1 MKKFLLKFWP
11 ILVILSVWL
20 VFASPYFLKDKVP
33 FPSTYLVNNFS
44 PWNAYPELA
53 GPIKN
58 NATPDVIVQ
67 IYPWKKLVIDLWKQ
81 GVVPL
86 WNPYGFSGTP
96 LLANYQAAA
105 LSPLNLLYFALPYID
120 AWSIQILLQPL
131 LAGIFMYLF
140 LRSLKIEKEG
150 AVLGAVSF
158 MFCGFITSWMVYGT
172 LGYAIV
178 FLPLALLAIEHF
190 YESKKWYY
198 LALLTF
204 TVPLSFFSGHFQ
216 TSLYFLLFIIGYLLF
231 KAITVRN
238 IKTTITA
245 FLSILSGVLISAPQ
259 LLPSMEFYENAVR
272 SAIFMK
278 IEVIP
283 WSYLPSFIAPDFFG
297 NPVTRNDWFGHYAE
311 WNAYAG
317 LIPIVLA
324 IYTIG
329 KKNAY
334 ITFFILMAVITIL
347 LSFQTPLLD
356 LLVTL
361 KIPVLSTSAASRII
375 VIFSFCTA
383 ALGAFGF
390 EQLLSDIHNKR
401 FKKILFVSLIISAI
415 FIILWI
421 VVLLKLFIPQDKI
434 FIALSNLKLPTII
447 FGSFFTAVLITFLA
461 RSKKVIFIFAVI
473 VILLTGFDM
482 LRFATKWQPFD
493 PRSLM
498 YPKVSSSEFLSSFSI
513 QDRAFGN
520 FGQELSLVFRIS
532 GLEGYDPLYIGRYG
546 EFMNAARDGEFH
558 AGERS
563 VVSLSKNG
571 KYTEKV
577 INFLGVKHII
587 HKVADGRN
595 VWAFPY
601 WTYPAGQF
609 NSVFKDSSLEIFEN
623 SMAYPRAFIVPKYEV
638 RKTNREQLKAI
649 FNSDLQNVAVLEEQP
664 QGLLSGS
671 GSAEIKIYEANKIEI
686 ETNAN
691 APALLV
697 LSDPFY
703 PGWKA
708 TIDGQETKIY
718 RTNYAFRSVAVPG
731 GRHSVRFTYEPSSFK
746 IGLLLSIIGV
756 IGMLIISKTKLL
768 RK

>member
-1 MKKFLLKFWP
+1 M
-11 ILVILSVWL
+11 
-20 VFASPYFLKDKVP
+20 
-33 FPSTYLVNNFS
+33 
-44 PWNAYPELA
+44 
-53 GPIKN
+53 
-58 NATPDVIVQ
+58 
-67 IYPWKKLVIDLWKQ
+67 
-81 GVVPL
+81 
-86 WNPYGFSGTP
+86 
-96 LLANYQAAA
+96 
-105 LSPLNLLYFALPYID
+105 
-120 AWSIQILLQPL
+120 
-131 LAGIFMYLF
+131 
-140 LRSLKIEKEG
+140 
-150 AVLGAVSF
+150 
-158 MFCGFITSWMVYGT
+158 
-172 LGYAIV
+172 
-178 FLPLALLAIEHF
+178 
-190 YESKKWYY
+190 
-198 LALLTF
+198 
-204 TVPLSFFSGHFQ
+204 
-216 TSLYFLLFIIGYLLF
+216 F

-532 GLEGYDPLYIGRYG
+532 GLEGYDPLYIGRYCD
-546 EFMNAARDGEFH
+546 F
-558 AGERS
+558 
-563 VVSLSKNG
+563 
-571 KYTEKV
+571 
-577 INFLGVKHII
+577 IN
-587 HKVADGRN
+587 
-595 VWAFPY
+595 
-601 WTYPAGQF
+601 
-609 NSVFKDSSLEIFEN
+609 SS
-623 SMAYPRAFIVPKYEV
+623 
-638 RKTNREQLKAI
+638 
-649 FNSDLQNVAVLEEQP
+649 SD
-664 QGLLSGS
+664 
-671 GSAEIKIYEANKIEI
+671 
-686 ETNAN
+686 
-691 APALLV
+691 
-697 LSDPFY
+697 
-703 PGWKA
+703 
-708 TIDGQETKIY
+708 
-718 RTNYAFRSVAVPG
+718 
-731 GRHSVRFTYEPSSFK
+731 
-746 IGLLLSIIGV
+746 
-756 IGMLIISKTKLL
+756 
-768 RK
+768 